1 MTIINE
7 LGTVNENVLKNKKFI
22 NFLFEK
28 SNGFTGKFSLINEV
42 KVTENIYA
50 YASPSYTW
58 ENDYEIDSAENE
70 NVFIVY
76 GLDENSKSF
85 STVVNFDILE
95 LINAMF

>member
-1 MTIINE
+1 MHT
-7 LGTVNENVLKNKKFI
+7 LP
-22 NFLFEK
+22 
-28 SNGFTGKFSLINEV
+28 
-42 KVTENIYA
+42 
-50 YASPSYTW
+50 PSYTW